1 MSSATQ
7 TSRAF
12 GIDGDWTSAGLAG
25 VVAGVAFGLLIQF
38 VVGSMTTVGAL
49 FGMPGLVTGW
59 IAHLA
64 FSIGF
69 GLVFAGVVELDP
81 LERYA
86 HRWTTGIGLGI
97 IYGAGLWLV
106 NLAFIWP
113 VWLNAVGF
121 PPGGTMP
128 VPFLQPRPLV
138 GHLVYGGILGA
149 GYALLR

>member
-12 GIDGDWTSAGLAG
+12 GIDVDWTSAGL
-25 VVAGVAFGLLIQF
+25 
-38 VVGSMTTVGAL
+38 
-49 FGMPGLVTGW
+49 
-59 IAHLA
+59 
-64 FSIGF
+64 
-69 GLVFAGVVELDP
+69 AGVVELDP

-97 IYGAGLWLV
+97 VYGAVLWLV

-121 PPGGTMP
+121 PPGGTMA

>member
-97 IYGAGLWLV
+97 IYGAGL
-106 NLAFIWP
+106 
-113 VWLNAVGF
+113 
-121 PPGGTMP
+121 
-128 VPFLQPRPLV
+128 
-138 GHLVYGGILGA
+138 
-149 GYALLR
+149 